1 MPGTILIADGTS
13 VNRIMLRVLLSAAHY
28 KVIQAE
34 TIRDALDQAQRT
46 RPDLVI
52 TALSLTDGTAMDL
65 RIALEAD
72 PNLSGLP
79 ILALTPQNDRL
90 ARLTALRAGIDDVLS
105 HPLNDIALQARIRS
119 LIRQREVTAV
129 LTPHAPEGQPYPG
142 FCEGQNGFTPAPSP
156 NRIAV
161 LSRCAERARRW
172 RAQLAP
178 LFPGQVRAFG
188 LEAAQ
193 KLMSHPAPDVV
204 IVPIS
209 NSDRDEDLSLLADLR
224 SRRATRHATLI
235 AIPTDRSLSLAAEAW
250 DRGAQ
255 DALLHGFCA
264 EELALRLRN
273 QQCRKQRINKILER
287 VHGDLQAANK
297 DPMTGL
303 YNRRFLLPHLQ
314 KTIHDAATNGRSFA
328 LLLADLDH
336 FKRINDRFGHPVGDA
351 VLIETAKRL
360 ASDLTAEEIAA
371 RIGGEEFLILLRDVS
386 PDQGACRA
394 DRLRRSLNRAPMRI
408 AGVPTPVRV
417 TISIG
422 LVTGPLPTAGQTA
435 QMPSAS
441 TLIRMADEALYK
453 AKQQGRDRVMLAP
466 TAA

>member
-1 MPGTILIADGTS
+1 LPGTILIADGTS

-34 TIRDALDQAQRT
+34 TIRDALDQARRAQ
-46 RPDLVI
+46 PDLVI
-52 TALSLTDGTAMDL
+52 TALCLTDGTAMDL
-65 RIALEAD
+65 RIGLEAD
-72 PNLSGLP
+72 PNLAGLP
-79 ILALTPQNDRL
+79 ILALTPQNDRA

-129 LTPHAPEGQPYPG
+129 LTPYAPEEHRYPG
-142 FCEGQNGFTPAPSP
+142 FCEGQNAFASAPP
-156 NRIAV
+156 RNRIAV
-161 LSRCAERARRW
+161 LSRSTERAKRW
-172 RAQLAP
+172 RALLEP
-178 LFPGQVRAFG
+178 CFPGQVRAFG

-193 KLMSHPAPDVV
+193 KLMTHPAPDAV

-209 NSDRDEDLSLLADLR
+209 GADRDEDLSLLADLR
-224 SRRATRHATLI
+224 SRRATRHATVI
-235 AIPTDRSLSLAAEAW
+235 AVPTDQSLSLAAEAW

-264 EELALRLRN
+264 EELALRLGN
-273 QQCRKQRINKILER
+273 QLRRKQRINKALEQ
-287 VHGDLQAANK
+287 VHGDLRAANR

-314 KTIHDAATNGRSFA
+314 KTIHEAENGRLTFA

-360 ASDLTAEEIAA
+360 ASDLAPEEFAA

-386 PDQGACRA
+386 PDQGALRA
-394 DRLRRSLNRAPMRI
+394 DRLRRALNHAPMKI

-417 TISIG
+417 TVSIG
-422 LVTGPLPTAGQTA
+422 LVMGPLNAAGRQA
-435 QMPSAS
+435 EVPSANM
-441 TLIRMADEALYK
+441 LIRLADEALYK
-453 AKQQGRDRVMLAP
+453 AKQQGRDRVMLA
-466 TAA
+466 TSAA

>member
-1 MPGTILIADGTS
+1 
-13 VNRIMLRVLLSAAHY
+13 MLRVLLSAAHY
-28 KVIQAE
+28 KVVQAE
-34 TIRDALDQAQRT
+34 TIRDALDQARRT
-46 RPDLVI
+46 QPDLVI
-52 TALSLTDGTAMDL
+52 TALSLTDGSAMDL
-65 RIALEAD
+65 RMALEAD
-72 PNLSGLP
+72 PNLTGVP
-79 ILALTPQNDRL
+79 ILALTPQNDRA
-90 ARLTALRAGIDDVLS
+90 ARLAALRAGIDDVLS
-105 HPLNDIALQARIRS
+105 HPLNDLALQARIRS

-129 LTPHAPEGQPYPG
+129 LAPVAPEGPQFGG
-142 FCEGQNGFTPAPSP
+142 FCEGQNGFAPAPSIP
-156 NRIAV
+156 RIAV
-161 LSRCAERARRW
+161 LSRSGEQARRW
-172 RAQLAP
+172 RAELEP
-178 LFPGQVRAFG
+178 HFPGQVRALG

-193 KLMSHPAPDVV
+193 KLMTPPAPDVV

-209 NSDRDEDLSLLADLR
+209 SSRRDEDLNLLADLR

-235 AIPTDRSLSLAAEAW
+235 AIPTDRKLSLAAEAW

-255 DALLHGFCA
+255 EALLHGFCA

-273 QQCRKQRINKILER
+273 QRGRKQRINKVLER
-287 VHGDLQAANK
+287 LNGDLQAAHK

-303 YNRRFLLPHLQ
+303 YNRRFLLPQLQ
-314 KTIHDAATNGRSFA
+314 KTIHDAAADGRSFA

-360 ASDLTAEEIAA
+360 ASELTREEIAA

-386 PDQGACRA
+386 PDQAARRA
-394 DRLRRSLNRAPMRI
+394 DRLRRSLNRTPMRI

-417 TISIG
+417 TVSIG
-422 LVTGPLPTAGQTA
+422 LVAGPLPATGQTA
-435 QMPSAS
+435 QLPSAN
-441 TLIRMADEALYK
+441 TLIRLADEALYK